1 MGATRRTP
9 TEDLADRLRVRK
21 GERLDITAIDA
32 GETHGWTKEA
42 AAPELERGL
51 TELADL
57 QERLWAERR
66 HAVLIVL
73 QGMDTSGK
81 GGVIEHVMGAF
92 NPAGCPVST
101 FRAPSE
107 AELAHDYL
115 WRVHP
120 RTPGRGEIAIWDRS
134 HYEDVLIVR
143 VRELVPRERWSR
155 RYRHI
160 EAFERLLADEGTTIV
175 KFMLHIDR
183 EEQRERL
190 QVRLDNPSKRWK
202 FRLGDLDERKRWDD
216 HMAAYAEALE
226 RTSADRAPWFVIP
239 ANEKWF
245 RNLAVASI
253 VAGTLRGLD
262 PRYPEPEGIPPGLVV
277 E

>member
-1 MGATRRTP
+1 MGATRRTRS
-9 TEDLADRLRVRK
+9 EDLADRLRVRK
-21 GERLDITAIDA
+21 GDRLDLLAHDA
-32 GETHGWTKEA
+32 GETHGWTKEDA
-42 AAPELERGL
+42 AAELERGL
-51 TELADL
+51 ADLADL

-66 HAVLIVL
+66 HAVLVVL

-101 FRAPSE
+101 FKAPTE
-107 AELAHDYL
+107 LELAHDYL
-115 WRVHP
+115 WRIHA

-134 HYEDVLIVR
+134 HYEDVLVVR
-143 VRELVPRERWSR
+143 VRELVPRGRWAR

-160 EAFERLLADEGTTIV
+160 AEFERTLADEGTTIL
-175 KFMLHIDR
+175 KFMLNIDR
-183 EEQRERL
+183 DEQRERL
-190 QVRLDNPSKRWK
+190 QARLDDPSKRWK
-202 FRLGDLDERKRWDD
+202 FRLGDLDERKRWEDY
-216 HMAAYAEALE
+216 MAAYAEALE
-226 RTSADRAPWFVIP
+226 RTSTDQAPWFVIP

-253 VAGTLRGLD
+253 VAGTLRRLD
-262 PRYPEPEGIPPGLVV
+262 PQYPEPEGIPPDLRV